1 MPTMMRVY
9 LPINRG
15 YYSSMMA
22 SLQKVFAGLQNESAY
37 LQNHFAN
44 TNRGERPTFYP
55 KKE

>member
-1 MPTMMRVY
+1 MPTMMRVS